1 MPKGALVTV
10 RYGPYNSCG
19 IVDHRTFR
27 LEGLQAA
34 LRASGHRC
42 VLQST
47 LEWNKVELVVNGE
60 CVYVCNINDL
70 EFGGEGQLDQLCKA
84 AVTAVK
90 NAY

>member
-1 MPKGALVTV
+1 MLPSV
-10 RYGPYNSCG
+10 P
-19 IVDHRTFR
+19 
-27 LEGLQAA
+27 AA

-70 EFGGEGQLDQLCKA
+70 EFGNEHFHSHSPKHT
-84 AVTAVK
+84 VNISFETWR
-90 NAY
+90 